1 MAFSF
6 ETADDG
12 NAVGTFFK
20 SPHDM
25 NHIDFSGAGHPNDPQ
40 IGRVLQSHRTCQV
53 RGRVASEI
61 AAKGNDNGVK
71 IFAHGF
77 LSKSICLN

>member
-25 NHIDFSGAGHPNDPQ
+25 NHIDFSGAGHPNDP
-40 IGRVLQSHRTCQV
+40 
-53 RGRVASEI
+53 
-61 AAKGNDNGVK
+61 
-71 IFAHGF
+71 
-77 LSKSICLN
+77 